1 MNLEEK
7 KVVFITTYKAR
18 DFQGNGLVGHYLKKH
33 SNIDSFFVLGYGVK
47 KAILSI
53 KPAVLLMDHL
63 VWDHKQEL
71 AIFASSL
78 WVTVVLFFT

>member
-33 SNIDSFFVLGYGVK
+33 YNIDSFFVHGYGVK
-47 KAILSI
+47 KEIQL
-53 KPAVLLMDHL
+53 
-63 VWDHKQEL
+63 ER
-71 AIFASSL
+71 
-78 WVTVVLFFT
+78 